1 MVSAS
6 EDPSIAAISSRAC
19 AELYGLSILAETIQ
33 DTGANRT
40 RFICISKKKEIYPG
54 ANRTTL
60 ILVLKH
66 KPGALFSVLERC
78 NELGVNLVKLESR
91 PLPERDFEFLF
102 YLDLDIPAASPALYE
117 LIALLEAETEEL
129 RYLGSY
135 LEVV

>member
-1 MVSAS
+1 M
-6 EDPSIAAISSRAC
+6 
-19 AELYGLSILAETIQ
+19 
-33 DTGANRT
+33 
-40 RFICISKKKEIYPG
+40 
-54 ANRTTL
+54 